1 MERKKEEK
9 NTYNNGRG
17 LHFVLAGDTNDL
29 KLESILHLDTRFV
42 QIVQEWTRMDPPAI
56 LDPIIMTL
64 SNLYQEPE
72 CLEPLDADPDKIGVK
87 SDHRIVVARPIN
99 IIDNKCA
106 RQTRTVKFRP
116 FPESGI
122 LKMRDWFMEQ
132 TWQEVYETESAHDK
146 AKVFQDILVKK
157 FDEIFPEKTRKIQS
171 DAQPWISQKLK
182 KMDRK
187 RKRIY
192 RKERKSEK
200 WSKMNKRFKKEV
212 KSAKA
217 NFCKDQVADHKQKK
231 PGQWYTCLKRISSFD
246 QMKNDQV
253 SVDELNHL
261 PDQQQAEKIAEK
273 FASIQNLYDPLKTED
288 ISVPPFTDK
297 DIPQFQPAQVW
308 FVLSRVNT
316 NKATVPGDFPA
327 RLIKQFAAYLAE
339 PLSDIFNTSM
349 KRGEYPRIYKFEI
362 CTPVPKS
369 YPPQNTSQLRNI
381 SGLLNFDRV
390 FEKLISQLIIADMES
405 NMDPAQFGNQKG
417 ISVQHYLIQMLHRI
431 LTVLDNNSR
440 GDIYAVVPNLVD
452 WNNAFPRQCPKL
464 GVESFIQNG
473 VRASLIPV
481 LTNYFQERK
490 MSVKWHGCYSVPKD
504 IHGGGPQGATL
515 GLLEYLSQSN
525 SSSDCV
531 GVEDRFKFIDDLT
544 ILEIV
549 NLVTVGLTSF
559 NLKQQIP
566 NDIPLHNQYIP
577 ASNLKSQEWLDELNE
592 WTVNQKMM
600 LNIKKTKTMIFNYT
614 DNFQFMTRLMVE
626 NEPIDVIDS
635 TRLLGTI
642 ISNDLT
648 WDLNTAS
655 LVKKANARME
665 LLRKVASFSTP
676 TNDLKQ
682 IYILFV
688 RSILE
693 HSATV
698 WHSSLTQENI
708 DDLERVQKSA
718 LKIILQ
724 DKYRTYKQGLAQL
737 NLETLVDRRENLCLN
752 FALKCVKH
760 EKLRHMFPINDK
772 THGMETR
779 TEERFEVQFAKT
791 GRLQKSPIIFMQ
803 KLLNENAKKGN

>member
-1 MERKKEEK
+1 M
-9 NTYNNGRG
+9 
-17 LHFVLAGDTNDL
+17 
-29 KLESILHLDTRFV
+29 
-42 QIVQEWTRMDPPAI
+42 
-56 LDPIIMTL
+56 
-64 SNLYQEPE
+64 
-72 CLEPLDADPDKIGVK
+72 KI
-87 SDHRIVVARPIN
+87 
-99 IIDNKCA
+99 
-106 RQTRTVKFRP
+106 
-116 FPESGI
+116 E
-122 LKMRDWFMEQ
+122 
-132 TWQEVYETESAHDK
+132 
-146 AKVFQDILVKK
+146 
-157 FDEIFPEKTRKIQS
+157 
-171 DAQPWISQKLK
+171 
-182 KMDRK
+182 
-187 RKRIY
+187 
-192 RKERKSEK
+192 
-200 WSKMNKRFKKEV
+200 
-212 KSAKA
+212 
-217 NFCKDQVADHKQKK
+217 
-231 PGQWYTCLKRISSFD
+231 
-246 QMKNDQV
+246 
-253 SVDELNHL
+253 
-261 PDQQQAEKIAEK
+261 
-273 FASIQNLYDPLKTED
+273 
-288 ISVPPFTDK
+288 
-297 DIPQFQPAQVW
+297 
-308 FVLSRVNT
+308 
-316 NKATVPGDFPA
+316 
-327 RLIKQFAAYLAE
+327 
-339 PLSDIFNTSM
+339 
-349 KRGEYPRIYKFEI
+349 
-362 CTPVPKS
+362 
-369 YPPQNTSQLRNI
+369 
-381 SGLLNFDRV
+381 
-390 FEKLISQLIIADMES
+390 
-405 NMDPAQFGNQKG
+405 
-417 ISVQHYLIQMLHRI
+417 
-431 LTVLDNNSR
+431 
-440 GDIYAVVPNLVD
+440 
-452 WNNAFPRQCPKL
+452 
-464 GVESFIQNG
+464 NG
-473 VRASLIPV
+473 VGGLLIPV
-481 LTNYFQERK
+481 LTNYFLERK

-525 SSSDCV
+525 SSSDYA

-577 ASNLKSQEWLDELNE
+577 ASNLKSQEWLDEINE

-676 TNDLKQ
+676 TNDLKE

-693 HSATV
+693 QSATV

-779 TEERFEVQFAKT
+779 TEEKFEVQFAKT

-803 KLLNENAKKGN
+803 KLLNENAKKSN